1 MPRTCIIESPFV
13 AKFKVGVVGCGNV
26 GATAAY
32 AMLIEGTPSEIVLY
46 DLNYEKSRGLELD
59 FEHSLSFVDYTK
71 VHSAKD
77 VEDLAG
83 CDMIVITAGARQ
95 QEGETRLDLIAK
107 NREIF
112 KDLIPKIAKVAPDAI
127 LIIVSNPVDV
137 LTYETIKL
145 SGFPEKQVFG
155 TGTMLDT
162 ARFQFHISEELCISP
177 KSIDAYVLGEHGDTS
192 FPVYSSA
199 NVAGKPIMEFDGFS
213 QKVADKVYN
222 DTKEA
227 AYRIIHD
234 MGYTCYSIGM
244 VIKEIMVNIT
254 HNSRVALP
262 LSVMLHDYYGHSDV
276 CLSVP
281 CILDSKGIAEIIE
294 VPLNEKEQKM
304 LAKSVETLKGYQA

>member
-1 MPRTCIIESPFV
+1 MPRTCIINSPYV

-46 DLNYEKSRGLELD
+46 DLDYKRAHGLELD

-71 VHSAKD
+71 ITSTKELDGLHD
-77 VEDLAG
+77 

-95 QEGETRLDLIAK
+95 KKGETRLDLITK

-112 KDLIPKIAKVAPDAI
+112 KQIIPKIAKVAPNSI
-127 LIIVSNPVDV
+127 LVIVSNPVDV
-137 LTYETIKL
+137 LTYEAIKL
-145 SGFPEKQVFG
+145 SRFPEHRVFG

-162 ARFQFHISEELCISP
+162 ARFQFHISEKLCISP

-199 NVAGKPIMEFDGFS
+199 NVAGKPIMDFEGFD
-213 QKVADKVYN
+213 QKAADETYQK
-222 DTKEA
+222 TKDA

-234 MGYTCYSIGM
+234 MGFTCYSIGM
-244 VIKEIMVNIT
+244 VIKEIMVHIT

-262 LSVMLHDYYGHSDV
+262 LSVMLHDYYDHSDV

-281 CILDSKGIAEIIE
+281 CILDSEGIAEVIT
-294 VPLNEKEQKM
+294 VPLDEKEQEM
-304 LAKSVETLKGYQA
+304 LAKSVETLKGYQ